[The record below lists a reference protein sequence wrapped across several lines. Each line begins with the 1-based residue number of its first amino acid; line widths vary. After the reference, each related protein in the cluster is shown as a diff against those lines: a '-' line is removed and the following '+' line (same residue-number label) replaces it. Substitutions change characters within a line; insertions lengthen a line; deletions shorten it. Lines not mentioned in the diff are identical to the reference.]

1 MASALEHYVNNVRS
15 LSLSGR
21 CKIEIKSIFFFS
33 RTSIHISKINI
44 SMKKKKNKKCI
55 TIPHRLNEYA
65 ILFSLT

>member
-44 SMKKKKNKKCI
+44 SMKKKKKIKSALLYHI
-55 TIPHRLNEYA
+55 V
-65 ILFSLT
+65 